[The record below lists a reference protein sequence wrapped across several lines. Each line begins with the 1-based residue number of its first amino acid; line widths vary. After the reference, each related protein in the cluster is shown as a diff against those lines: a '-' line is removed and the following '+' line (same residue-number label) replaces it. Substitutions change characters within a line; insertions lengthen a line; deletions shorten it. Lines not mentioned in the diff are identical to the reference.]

1 MRILLIVICCAFL
14 WSCGSDD
21 GGEVDPGVVCPDIAL
36 AAFEVQVTNA
46 NTSSPLSGVT
56 ITARENNTFEEVLME
71 VATSPGT
78 YQGVFE
84 REGSYTLVV
93 ALDGFQTVIT
103 ETIPVGRLND
113 ECDTLDTQ
121 ELSFALSEL

>member
-1 MRILLIVICCAFL
+1 MRILLTIICCAFL

-21 GGEVDPGVVCPDIAL
+21 GGEVIPVVVCPDVAL

-46 NTSSPLSGVT
+46 DTSSPLSGVI
-56 ITARENNTFEEVLME
+56 ITARENNNFEEVLME
-71 VATSPGT
+71 ISTTPGT

-84 REGSYTLVV
+84 REGFYTLVV

-103 ETIPVGRLND
+103 ETISVGRLND

-121 ELSFALSEL
+121 ELSFTLSEL